1 MKKRKFPINDLMD
14 NIAQLKA
21 RAEGSATLEE
31 KEACGREAGQMIVQF
46 LRSSE
51 GRDDVGSGA
60 VLGGALGGAGGLFW
74 AAIFARLE
82 RAIRGF

>member
-1 MKKRKFPINDLMD
+1 
-14 NIAQLKA
+14 
-21 RAEGSATLEE
+21 
-31 KEACGREAGQMIVQF
+31 MIVQF

-51 GRDDVGSGA
+51 GKDDVGSGA
-60 VLGGALGGAGGLFW
+60 ILGGALGGAGGLFW

>member
-1 MKKRKFPINDLMD
+1 MKKRQFPINHLMD

-51 GRDDVGSGA
+51 GKDDVGSGA
-60 VLGGALGGAGGLFW
+60 VLGGALGGGGGLFW

-82 RAIRGF
+82 RAIRGS